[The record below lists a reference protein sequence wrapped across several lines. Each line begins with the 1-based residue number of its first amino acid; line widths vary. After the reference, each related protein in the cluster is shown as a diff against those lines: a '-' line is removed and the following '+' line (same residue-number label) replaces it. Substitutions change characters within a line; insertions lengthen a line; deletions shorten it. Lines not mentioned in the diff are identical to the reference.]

1 MRRLVFSIILMVFA
15 LVCHA
20 QKTVNVSGEYR
31 YVVPENVSITDA
43 KNIAI
48 ERAKNEALAKEFG
61 TVVSQTNTS
70 TMQTV
75 DGKVETNFLS
85 IGGTE
90 SKGIWLSD
98 TKEPEISIL
107 YENDVMVVVAKV
119 FGKAREIKNSETELE
134 VTILCNGTK
143 SDNFKN
149 NDFLSVDFKAASE
162 GDVAIFLRNDNIDD
176 PVYCLL
182 PYENENGEPRA
193 VKSNATNTFLSTKDP
208 IYPYS
213 EETILVTDKII
224 EINKIIIVFSKNK
237 FDIPLSEHGE
247 FVDEIPAEKF
257 NKWLRKNRIND
268 ETMQV
273 IEKTVEIRKK

>member
-1 MRRLVFSIILMVFA
+1 MVFA

-149 NDFLSVDFKAASE
+149 NDFLSVDFKAASK
-162 GDVAIFLRNDNIDD
+162 GYVAIFLRNDNIDD